1 MYDSFMSVENDNDL
15 YVTGMM
21 LFFCKYINMYSSI
34 FSVFTFKLGIV
45 IYLDIV
51 VY

>member
-21 LFFCKYINMYSSI
+21 LFFANTYICIVQYSP
-34 FSVFTFKLGIV
+34 FSRLN
-45 IYLDIV
+45 
-51 VY
+51 

>member
-21 LFFCKYINMYSSI
+21 LFFGKYIYMYN
-34 FSVFTFKLGIV
+34 
-45 IYLDIV
+45 
-51 VY
+51 